1 MSRRLMAVTG
11 AVALVLIL
19 GGAGTA
25 FAGAESEA
33 GAAAPDVVELE
44 WVGLGLGAGGG
55 RLYPDPGCVACVA
68 LEEAVSALEPQAQV
82 KLIPIETHF
91 QSQDEMNLLFA
102 SGVIPDHW
110 MVQQNHFPRHFE
122 QGLMRDIPE
131 ELLRQYAPN
140 IVEYMETYQPYWKQ
154 LHTYIDG
161 KLYGVPD
168 GQQKLHG
175 FAAIRDDWLEAVG
188 MAAPTTLDELREV
201 LRAFTEEDP
210 DGDGQANTWGAPG
223 TISEDNL
230 FRMVLWSY
238 GIGHTGHGQP
248 GREFPTGYW
257 TVDASGELVNSVI
270 TENYRDALKYWQGL
284 WDAGYLH
291 PDVTAKNKGDFFADD
306 QIGVMSIAFII
317 AIPAYTPSQWYA
329 NFVNSHPG
337 VTTTWL
343 EPFAA
348 APGYQRN
355 IERMPALWMYH
366 PVGRNSTDLELIKV
380 LQVLDIQLAD
390 MRIND
395 IVWAGLENE
404 HFVFDEHGMR
414 VFTEYAE
421 SPEVR
426 GKEVGVKFFLLNS
439 RNRPEHLRAS
449 WGKDSP
455 FFFSWQEEW
464 GQHLPHLGF
473 GVTLQSRLDYGTDID
488 TIRDEFTA
496 RAMTGQ
502 ADIDGEWDT
511 YVNNWLNS
519 GGRQV
524 TAEAQQLYASRQ

>member
-1 MSRRLMAVTG
+1 M
-11 AVALVLIL
+11 
-19 GGAGTA
+19 
-25 FAGAESEA
+25 
-33 GAAAPDVVELE
+33 
-44 WVGLGLGAGGG
+44 
-55 RLYPDPGCVACVA
+55 
-68 LEEAVSALEPQAQV
+68 
-82 KLIPIETHF
+82 
-91 QSQDEMNLLFA
+91 
-102 SGVIPDHW
+102 
-110 MVQQNHFPRHFE
+110 
-122 QGLMRDIPE
+122 
-131 ELLRQYAPN
+131 
-140 IVEYMETYQPYWKQ
+140 
-154 LHTYIDG
+154 
-161 KLYGVPD
+161 PD

-257 TVDASGELVNSVI
+257 TVDADGELVNSVI

-348 APGYQRN
+348 APATAQHRTDAGAVDVSPGRTQQHRPGAYQGAAGAGH
-355 IERMPALWMYH
+355 PARGH
-366 PVGRNSTDLELIKV
+366 AHQRHRVGR
-380 LQVLDIQLAD
+380 
-390 MRIND
+390 
-395 IVWAGLENE
+395 LENE

-524 TAEAQQLYASRQ
+524 TAEAQQLYASPAVEPGSRPYLPGCRR